1 MRNTTKHFAR
11 GVSLVELM
19 VALVIGALLIAGA
32 VTVFLQSRNTY
43 RANDSVSRMQEAG
56 RYALDVIA
64 PDVRL
69 AGFWGLTN
77 RPMSWTSTAA
87 AVLRDCGANFATTI
101 GTPIEGRDAIATSG
115 SGYNLTA
122 GCPVATLTGGKT
134 LTPVTWSDV
143 LIVRRVSADQAP
155 LENKRLQVQSN
166 RESLVLFSDGVRPAG
181 YTAAPQSETHNL
193 IADVYYIGETTP
205 AVNNVRQFALRRQT
219 LIAGAAQPE
228 MRDDEIM
235 PGIQDMQVQF
245 GLDTN
250 GDGTVERYVNP
261 GTALPAGAS
270 IATVQLWLLVVAD
283 EIEVGFADT
292 NRAYTY
298 ANATQ
303 TAAVFHDN
311 RRRLLVTKTI
321 QIRNSVS

>member
-1 MRNTTKHFAR
+1 
-11 GVSLVELM
+11 VSLIELM
-19 VALVIGALLIAGA
+19 VALIIGALLIAGA

-43 RANDSVSRMQEAG
+43 RANDVVSRMQEAG
-56 RYALDVIA
+56 RYSLDVIS

-87 AVLRDCGANFATTI
+87 AVTKDCMANFAVNI
-101 GTPIEGRDAIATSG
+101 GVPIEGRDATATG
-115 SGYNLTA
+115 GTGYGNFTA
-122 GCPVATLTGGKT
+122 GCAAATAPKVV
-134 LTPVTWSDV
+134 TPATWSDV
-143 LIVRRVSADQAP
+143 LVVRRASADQAA
-155 LENKRLQVQSN
+155 LENTRLQVQSN
-166 RESLVLFSDGVRPAG
+166 RETLVLFSDGARPAG
-181 YTAAPQSETHNL
+181 YNAAPQSETHNL
-193 IADVYYIGETTP
+193 ITDLYYIGETP
-205 AVNNVRQFALRRQT
+205 AVNGLRQYALRRQT
-219 LIAGAAQPE
+219 LVAGPQ

-235 PGIQDMQVQF
+235 PGVQDMQVQF
-245 GLDTN
+245 GLDVN

-261 GTALPAGAS
+261 EDAIPVGAR
-270 IATVQLWLLVVAD
+270 IATVQLWLLVVSD

-303 TAAVFHDN
+303 SAAMFHDN
-311 RRRLLVTKTI
+311 RRRVLVTKTI

>member
-1 MRNTTKHFAR
+1 MRNPATRLAR
-11 GVSLVELM
+11 GLSLIELM

-32 VTVFLQSRNTY
+32 VTVFMQSRNTY
-43 RANDSVSRMQEAG
+43 RTSDVVSRMQEAG

-87 AVLRDCGANFATTI
+87 AVTKDCMANFAVNI
-101 GTPIEGRDAIATSG
+101 GVPIEGRDATATG
-115 SGYNLTA
+115 GTGYGNFAA
-122 GCPVATLTGGKT
+122 GCAAATVPKVV
-134 LTPVTWSDV
+134 TPATWSDILV
-143 LIVRRVSADQAP
+143 VRRVSADQAA
-155 LENKRLQVQSN
+155 LENTRLQVQSN
-166 RESLVLFSDGVRPAG
+166 RETFVLFSDGARPAG
-181 YTAAPQSETHNL
+181 YNAAPQSETHNL
-193 IADVYYIGETTP
+193 ITDLYYIGETP
-205 AVNNVRQFALRRQT
+205 AVNGLRQYALRRQT
-219 LIAGAAQPE
+219 LVAGPQ

-235 PGIQDMQVQF
+235 PGVQDMQVQF
-245 GLDTN
+245 GLDVN

-261 GTALPAGAS
+261 EDAIPAGAR
-270 IATVQLWLLVVAD
+270 IATVQLWLLVVSD

-298 ANATQ
+298 ANASQ
-303 TAAVFHDN
+303 TAAMFHDN
-311 RRRLLVTKTI
+311 RRRVLVTKTI

>member
-1 MRNTTKHFAR
+1 
-11 GVSLVELM
+11 
-19 VALVIGALLIAGA
+19 
-32 VTVFLQSRNTY
+32 
-43 RANDSVSRMQEAG
+43 MQEAG

-77 RPMSWTSTAA
+77 RPMSWTNTAA
-87 AVLRDCGANFATTI
+87 PVTFDCIANFALNI
-101 GTPIEGRDAIATSG
+101 GVPIEGRDAIATG
-115 SGYNLTA
+115 GTGYNNFLG
-122 GCPVATLTGGKT
+122 GCPVATLTAPKV

-143 LIVRRVSADQAP
+143 LVVRRASADQAA
-155 LENKRLQVQSN
+155 LQNTRLQVQSN
-166 RESLVLFSDGVRPAG
+166 RETLVMFSNGALPAG
-181 YTAAPQSETHNL
+181 YNVAPQSETHNL
-193 IADVYYIGETTP
+193 ITDLYYIAETTP
-205 AVNNVRQFALRRQT
+205 AVNGVRQFALRRQT
-219 LIAGAAQPE
+219 LVAGPKMQ
-228 MRDDEIM
+228 DDEIM
-235 PGIQDMQVQF
+235 PGVQDMQVQF
-245 GLDTN
+245 GLDVN

-261 GTALPAGAS
+261 GTVIPAGAR
-270 IATVQLWLLVVAD
+270 IATVQLWLLVVSD

-311 RRRLLVTKTI
+311 RRRVLMTKTI